1 MTMELQNYVY
11 AYLREDG
18 TPYYIGKGSGKRAW
32 TKSSKEIGKPT
43 NDRIIIIESN
53 LTEIGALAIERRL
66 VQWYGRKDLG
76 TGILRNQTDGG
87 DGATNWI
94 ASQETRNKKSM
105 SMLGKNTG
113 PRDPEIV
120 KKCVAARD
128 PNKKQ
133 SAEHIAARVNACK
146 GKPRSE
152 ETKEK
157 IRLSKLGK
165 KTGPQSAETCR
176 KKSISLKGKNLG
188 KKHTEDFKRKR
199 SLLMTG
205 AKRGPYKKH
214 KEILNG

>member
-1 MTMELQNYVY
+1 MELKNYVY

-32 TKSSKEIGKPT
+32 TKSSKEIGKPP

-66 VQWYGRKDLG
+66 IQWYGRKDLN

-94 ASQETRNKKSM
+94 ASQETRNKKRM

-113 PRDPEIV
+113 PRDSELV

-152 ETKEK
+152 ETKLRIK
-157 IRLSKLGK
+157 VARTGKGLGS
-165 KTGPQSAETCR
+165 QSEETCQ
-176 KKSISLKGKNLG
+176 KKSVSLKGKNLG
-188 KKHTEDFKRKR
+188 KKRSEEFKKQR
-199 SLLMTG
+199 SLAMQG
-205 AKRGPYKKH
+205 IKRGPYKKR
-214 KEILNG
+214 KEINYG